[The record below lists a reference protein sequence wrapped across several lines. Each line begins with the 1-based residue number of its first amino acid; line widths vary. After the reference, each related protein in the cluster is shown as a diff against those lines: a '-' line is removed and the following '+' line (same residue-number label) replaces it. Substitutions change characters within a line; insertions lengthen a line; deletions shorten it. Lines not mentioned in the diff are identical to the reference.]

1 MGITIFNVA
10 DYFLNRVETEQGSS
24 ITHLKL
30 QKLCYY
36 AQAWYLA
43 FEGEKLF
50 GERFE
55 AWVHGPVNPNLFQKY
70 RDYSWQNLP
79 PVENFDSHMFTSK
92 HLDHLDEVW
101 DVYGRYDGKFLE
113 DLTHQEDPWIEAR
126 HGYAPSE
133 RCTVDID
140 TNRMKMYYRQK
151 LKE

>member
-1 MGITIFNVA
+1 MAELTAG
-10 DYFLNRVETEQGSS
+10 R
-24 ITHLKL
+24 
-30 QKLCYY
+30 
-36 AQAWYLA
+36 
-43 FEGEKLF
+43 
-50 GERFE
+50 
-55 AWVHGPVNPNLFQKY
+55 
-70 RDYSWQNLP
+70 
-79 PVENFDSHMFTSK
+79 NFDSHMFTSK